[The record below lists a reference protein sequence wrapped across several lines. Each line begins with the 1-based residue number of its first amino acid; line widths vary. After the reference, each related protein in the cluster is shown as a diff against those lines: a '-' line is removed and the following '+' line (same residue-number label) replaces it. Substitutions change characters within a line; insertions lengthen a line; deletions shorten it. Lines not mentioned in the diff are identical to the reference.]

1 MPAISSME
9 TSRDTIAF
17 IRASLSASTAIV
29 TDSTAGRATGIEATV
44 RMRANCSVS
53 SSGLW
58 RKSPATPITRTRPTV
73 VKMRKLPIF
82 NTARW
87 KCDTVFAC
95 STRWAVL
102 PK

>member
-17 IRASLSASTAIV
+17 IRASFSAPTAMV
-29 TDSTAGRATGIEATV
+29 TDSTAGSATGIEATV
-44 RMRANCSVS
+44 RMSANCTVS
-53 SSGLW
+53 SSGSW
-58 RKSPATPITRTRPTV
+58 RKSAATPIKSTSPIV
-73 VKMRKLPIF
+73 VRMRKLPIF
-82 NTARW
+82 STARW

-95 STRWAVL
+95 STRCAVL